1 MNGEKYYTITY
12 ANAYKITSETN
23 FYKKFK
29 VLEGYVKV
37 ADTTKEKITIS
48 GFKSLFSN
56 YPENMTNLSTTT
68 RYVVLDN
75 LVSYLSSTRFDD
87 FEYPNHFMF
96 IEKGTILIAFDTFTI
111 NGQTDYARNYGL
123 LQRIIPA
130 TSIKKVKTP
139 TKVYTAAE
147 RKIVYKTTKD
157 TFSRESF
164 GKQFLTEDHK
174 LNKIKA
180 GTQLQVLKEVTA
192 DGKNYVFIKVK

>member
-12 ANAYKITSETN
+12 SNAYKITSETN

-29 VLEGYVKV
+29 VLKGYVKV

-48 GFKSLFSN
+48 VKSLFSN

-75 LVSYLSSTRFDD
+75 LVSYLSSARFDD

-96 IEKGTILIAFDTFTI
+96 IEKGTILIALDTFTI
-111 NGQTDYARNYGL
+111 NGQTYDARNYGL

>member
-1 MNGEKYYTITY
+1 
-12 ANAYKITSETN
+12 
-23 FYKKFK
+23 
-29 VLEGYVKV
+29 VLKGYVKV

-56 YPENMTNLSTTT
+56 YPEDMTNLSTTT

-75 LVSYLSSTRFDD
+75 LVSYLSSARFDD

-96 IEKGTILIAFDTFTI
+96 IEKGTILTALDTFTI
-111 NGQTDYARNYGL
+111 NGQTYYARNYGL

-139 TKVYTAAE
+139 
-147 RKIVYKTTKD
+147 TKD